1 MIVLDTNAL
10 MMPVECEV
18 RLFEEL
24 DRVARGAIDRSNG
37 DGAGTAVTYAV
48 PEAVR
53 AELDKLADGAGTEA
67 TAAAVGQDLLDR
79 CSIRQTDADYAD
91 DAVLELARSDDAT
104 HAVTNDTPLKRRL
117 LDAGVP
123 VISLRGKNKLG
134 ITQP

>member
-10 MMPVECEV
+10 MMPVECDV

-24 DRVARGAIDRSNG
+24 ERVVSESG
-37 DGAGTAVTYAV
+37 DYLV

-53 AELDKLADGAGTEA
+53 TELAKLADGAGKEA
-67 TAAAVGQDLLDR
+67 TAAAVGEDLLAR
-79 CSIRQTDADYAD
+79 CTVTDTAADYAD
-91 DAVLELARSDDAT
+91 DAVLELAERDDVT
-104 HAVTNDTPLKRRL
+104 HAVTNDKPLKRRL

-123 VISLRGKNKLG
+123 VISLRGGNKLG

>member
-24 DRVARGAIDRSNG
+24 DRLLTD
-37 DGAGTAVTYAV
+37 AGGYLV

-53 AELDKLADGAGTEA
+53 DELDKLADGAGVEA
-67 TAAAVGQDLLDR
+67 TAAGVGLDLLDR
-79 CSIRQTDADYAD
+79 CTLAATGADYAD
-91 DAVLELARSDDAT
+91 DAVLELARRDDVT
-104 HAVTNDTPLKRRL
+104 HAVTNDNPLKRRL
-117 LDAGVP
+117 LDAGIP
-123 VISLRGKNKLG
+123 VISLRGRNKLD

>member
-1 MIVLDTNAL
+1 MLVLDTNAL
-10 MMPVECEV
+10 MMPVECNV

-24 DRVARGAIDRSNG
+24 DRVVGA
-37 DGAGTAVTYAV
+37 TEHVV
-48 PEAVR
+48 PAAVR
-53 AELDKLADGAGTEA
+53 EELAKLADGAGAEA

-79 CSIRQTDADYAD
+79 CTVRETTADYAD
-91 DAVLELARSDDAT
+91 DAVLELAREADAT

-123 VISLRGKNKLG
+123 VISLRGRNKLG

>member
-10 MMPVECEV
+10 MMPVECNV

-24 DRVARGAIDRSNG
+24 DRVL
-37 DGAGTAVTYAV
+37 AGTVDASDYVA

-53 AELDKLADGAGTEA
+53 EELAKLADGAGAEA
-67 TAAAVGQDLLDR
+67 TAASVGQDLLDR
-79 CSIRQTDADYAD
+79 CSVRDTEADYAD
-91 DAVLELARSDDAT
+91 DAVLELATDDDAT
-104 HAVTNDTPLKRRL
+104 HAVTNDKPLKRRL

-123 VISLRGKNKLG
+123 VISLRGRNKLG

>member
-10 MMPVECEV
+10 MMPVECDV

-24 DRVARGAIDRSNG
+24 ERVVSESG
-37 DGAGTAVTYAV
+37 DYLV

-53 AELDKLADGAGTEA
+53 TELAKLADGAGKEA
-67 TAAAVGQDLLDR
+67 TAAAVGEDLLAR
-79 CSIRQTDADYAD
+79 CTVTDTAADYAD
-91 DAVLELARSDDAT
+91 DAVLELAERDDVT
-104 HAVTNDTPLKRRL
+104 HAVTNDKPLKRRL

-123 VISLRGKNKLG
+123 VISLRGRNKLG

>member
-10 MMPVECEV
+10 MMPVECNV

-24 DRVARGAIDRSNG
+24 ERVID
-37 DGAGTAVTYAV
+37 ATEYVAPA
-48 PEAVR
+48 AVR
-53 AELDKLADGAGTEA
+53 DELAKLADGAGAEA
-67 TAAAVGQDLLDR
+67 TAASVGQDLLDR
-79 CSIRQTDADYAD
+79 CTVRETTADYAD
-91 DAVLELARSDDAT
+91 DAVLELAQTDDAT

-123 VISLRGKNKLG
+123 VISLRGRNKLG